1 MNTEN
6 FRNTENI
13 ANTAYTDNTADFSGY
28 REYFK
33 YCNTAV
39 WDMGEMREM
48 WVMGGGGMEEMSY
61 FSYKNHFLKQK
72 DKICRIYQC
81 YRF

>member
-6 FRNTENI
+6 FPNTENI

-48 WVMGGGGMEEMSY
+48 WVMGGGKWRKWHI
-61 FSYKNHFLKQK
+61 FHT
-72 DKICRIYQC
+72 KII
-81 YRF
+81 F